1 MANGTIIGN
10 AYLQIVPSGKGI
22 QGGITKL
29 LNKDAGSAGKDAG
42 SAVGKSMFSSLKGT
56 LVALGIGTAV
66 AGIVKS
72 AIGEGSE
79 LEQNLGG
86 TEAVF
91 GKFAKTVQQ
100 EAQTAYSKMGLSA
113 SDYMATANKMGSLF
127 QGSGVEQVRAMELST
142 AAMERAADVASVM
155 GLDTTAAMESIAG
168 AAKGNFT
175 MMDNLG
181 VAMNATT
188 LEAYAL
194 EKGINF
200 KWNTADNAQKAE
212 LAMQMFMDRTS
223 QYAGNFAKEAEGT
236 FSGSLAS
243 MQAAWKNV
251 LANMALGES
260 IQAPL
265 TALGQTI
272 SAFLFNNLIPMV
284 LNAVQ
289 SLPGS
294 IISIAANGIVMLA
307 QNIPTLLQQV
317 WSAVVN
323 SISGLKEALVT
334 NAPMVIEAVS
344 GLIDQ
349 VVTFVTQTDWIGLI
363 KQTFDKITGAV
374 TKQGPSILKKIAGI
388 INDIIGRF
396 KNTNWREVGRTA
408 LNKIGEGIQALKE
421 KLPGLIKAIATTAWN
436 FFSSIDWKG
445 LGTTVIN
452 LIGDGISLL
461 IEYLPKIIKGIATTA
476 WEWFKGVDWVGL
488 GKKVINLIKDG
499 IVFLITNIPTKLKEI
514 GNTAWNWFKNVDWL
528 GLGKKVIGFI
538 VDGFIFLV
546 TNIPSKLKEIGTTAW
561 NWFKD
566 VDWLGLGKKVIN
578 FIVDGFVKL
587 ITSIPNKLKEIGT
600 NAWNAV
606 KNINWLDLGNKIV
619 TGIKDGIFGFA
630 SKIKDALTGAVK
642 SAKEGAEK
650 VDFEQSGKQMVNGLV
665 SGIEIN
671 TPKVERAARATAVA
685 AHDAVTKVNM
695 ESSPAKLY
703 IQSGMY
709 MMLGL
714 AKGITQYAPKVMA
727 AITDVATEVAG
738 ESIMPNLALRANN
751 SSLGSAMNNG
761 VLAPNFVVNV
771 DANLDGTPI
780 KTEAYNYTV
789 TRITNEQRMMQR
801 AQGAY

>member
-1 MANGTIIGN
+1 MANGTNIGN

-22 QGGITKL
+22 QGGITKI
-29 LNKDAGSAGKDAG
+29 LNKDAGNAGKDAG
-42 SAVGKSMFSSLKGT
+42 GVVGKSMFSSLKGT

-91 GKFAKTVQQ
+91 GKFAKGVQQ
-100 EAQTAYSKMGLSA
+100 EANNAYKSMGLSA
-113 SDYMATANKMGSLF
+113 SDYMATVNKMGSLF
-127 QGSGVEQVRAMELST
+127 QGSGVEQQRAMELST

-200 KWNTADNAQKAE
+200 KWNTADNAAKAE

-251 LANMALGES
+251 LGNMALGES

-272 SAFLFNNLIPMV
+272 NAFLFNNLIPMV
-284 LNAVQ
+284 LNVIS

-307 QNIPTLLQQV
+307 QNIPTLLKQV
-317 WSAVVN
+317 WDAVVN
-323 SISGLKEALVT
+323 SFTGLKDALVT
-334 NAPMVIEAVS
+334 NAPMVIEAVK
-344 GLIDQ
+344 GLIDE
-349 VVTFVTQTDWIGLI
+349 VVTFVTKTDWIGLI
-363 KQTFDKITGAV
+363 KGTFNKLTNAV
-374 TKQGPSILKKIAGI
+374 GKQGPSLVKKVVDI
-388 INDIIGRF
+388 INNMINRF
-396 KNTNWREVGRTA
+396 KNTDWKTLGQQVI
-408 LNKIGEGIQALKE
+408 NKIGNGIKVLSE
-421 KLPGLIKAIATTAWN
+421 KIPELLRTIFMLAKSFVTN
-436 FFSSIDWKG
+436 IDWKG
-445 LGTTVIN
+445 LGTAVIDF
-452 LIGDGISLL
+452 IVAGIELL
-461 IEYLPKIIKGIATTA
+461 KENVPKILKNIATTA
-476 WEWFKGVDWVGL
+476 INFVKGVDWIGL
-488 GKKVINLIKDG
+488 GKAIINTIVSGIK
-499 IVFLITNIPTKLKEI
+499 FLIDNVPKVLKSI
-514 GNTAWNWFKNVDWL
+514 ASTAITWVKQVDWL
-528 GLGKKVIGFI
+528 GLGKSIINFI
-538 VDGFIFLV
+538 VNGIKALI
-546 TNIPSKLKEIGTTAW
+546 TSIPTVLKGIGTTAI
-561 NWFKD
+561 NFVKQ
-566 VDWLGLGKKVIN
+566 VDWLGLGKTIIN
-578 FIVDGFVKL
+578 TIVNGLKAL
-587 ITSIPNKLKEIGT
+587 ITAIPNALKGIGST
-600 NAWNAV
+600 ALNAV
-606 KNINWLDLGNKIV
+606 KNIKWLDLGKSMI
-619 TGIKDGIFGFA
+619 TGITSGITGIG
-630 SKIKDALTGAVK
+630 SKIKDALVGATK
-642 SAKEGAEK
+642 KAKEGAEG
-650 VDFEQSGKQMVNGLV
+650 VDFEESGKQMVNGLV
-665 SGIEIN
+665 SGITIN
-671 TPKVERAARATAVA
+671 TPKVERAAANAA
-685 AHDAVTKVNM
+685 LKAHDAVTRVNM

-703 IQSGMY
+703 IRSGMY

-714 AKGITQYAPKVMA
+714 ARGITQYAPKVMD
-727 AITDVATEVAG
+727 AITDVAAEVAG